1 LKASE
6 AERHHDC
13 NRAAPFW
20 YVLPVLAALSACATP
35 PAAPATAPRLAAPA
49 PERDAQLAM
58 QSDRAGELLPG
69 LEDRIGRLER
79 DLAALRTDMQA
90 IEPGIKRLME
100 IEGDIRLLL
109 TQLAGLSGTPAA
121 EKQKPATVAAA
132 PMTAPRQLASID
144 PVAPPEPTPLPVPAP
159 AARPAAVALPPA
171 ADTFKPLPPP
181 SAPQAVTP
189 AVDPLDPAAGNGIF
203 GLHLASYRQPAQ
215 VAQGWEQLRQLHGSQ
230 LASLSPRV
238 IAVDFGDGRGT
249 FYRLKAGPVRDAQ
262 AAAEVCRSFTSKGEF
277 CDVTDFSGTPGEE
290 FWRQP

>member
-1 LKASE
+1 MTATV
-6 AERHHDC
+6 R
-13 NRAAPFW
+13 APFW

-69 LEDRIGRLER
+69 LEDRIGRLEG

>member
-1 LKASE
+1 MTATV
-6 AERHHDC
+6 R
-13 NRAAPFW
+13 APFW

-215 VAQGWEQLRQLHGSQ
+215 VAQGSEQLRQLHGSQ

>member
-1 LKASE
+1 
-6 AERHHDC
+6 
-13 NRAAPFW
+13 
-20 YVLPVLAALSACATP
+20 
-35 PAAPATAPRLAAPA
+35 
-49 PERDAQLAM
+49 
-58 QSDRAGELLPG
+58 
-69 LEDRIGRLER
+69 
-79 DLAALRTDMQA
+79 
-90 IEPGIKRLME
+90 
-100 IEGDIRLLL
+100 
-109 TQLAGLSGTPAA
+109 
-121 EKQKPATVAAA
+121 
-132 PMTAPRQLASID
+132 LASID